1 MGNFLRN
8 ISSPRGR
15 AFEPLN
21 TEPAFLPDMSLP
33 WGSGRAG
40 LARRRSQRSEPGCQV
55 VCPLGRSRVYS
66 TRARSEVEPP
76 P

>member
-33 WGSGRAG
+33 WVRGRDSP
-40 LARRRSQRSEPGCQV
+40 ARRRATV
-55 VCPLGRSRVYS
+55 N
-66 TRARSEVEPP
+66 ARS
-76 P
+76 